1 MIRKVE
7 SEGLED
13 NSQRGKYMNKV
24 KMARMRMEDPA
35 IVILK
40 RKIDKMKEKIQDIQD
55 KKSQVDNI
63 NKDKLLNAER
73 DVLQLEKRVKKMTL
87 DISNKMILK
96 EMTPEEVPRKM
107 ILRKMFELDE
117 VGEALKETYV
127 RLEANLELS
136 TDKNIDMKL

>member
-1 MIRKVE
+1 
-7 SEGLED
+7 
-13 NSQRGKYMNKV
+13 
-24 KMARMRMEDPA
+24 MARMRMEDPA